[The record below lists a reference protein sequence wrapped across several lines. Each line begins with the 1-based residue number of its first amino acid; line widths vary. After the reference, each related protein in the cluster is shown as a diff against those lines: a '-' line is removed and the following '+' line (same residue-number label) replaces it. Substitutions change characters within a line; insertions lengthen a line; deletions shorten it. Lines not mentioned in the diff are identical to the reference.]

1 MAVVVDENVT
11 LTEFKRPR
19 HLEARLL
26 ARVFLLDTETYRM
39 MTMGQERK
47 TRRMI
52 LSSQLN

>member
-1 MAVVVDENVT
+1 MAVVVDEKVT
-11 LTEFKRPR
+11 LTEFKSLR

-47 TRRMI
+47 TRRTI
-52 LSSQLN
+52 LSSQLK

>member
-47 TRRMI
+47 TRRTI
-52 LSSQLN
+52 LSSQLK